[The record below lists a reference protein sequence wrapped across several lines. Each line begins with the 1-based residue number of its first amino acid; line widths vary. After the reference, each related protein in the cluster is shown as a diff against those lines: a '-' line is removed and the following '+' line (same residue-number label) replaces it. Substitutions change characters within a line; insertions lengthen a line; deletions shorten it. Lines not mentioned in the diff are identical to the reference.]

1 LQGQF
6 LAFAMLRRWRSVQSG
21 QGVRFA
27 LGVKS
32 GLSGRAVC
40 CVGMLGNIIAVIDL
54 IIIALGDIL
63 SAVFGVVCR
72 GEG

>member
-1 LQGQF
+1 
-6 LAFAMLRRWRSVQSG
+6 MLPRWRSVSSG
-21 QGVRFA
+21 QGVRFV

-32 GLSGRAVC
+32 GLSGCVVC
-40 CVGMLGNIIAVIDL
+40 CVGVLNNMIAVIDL

-63 SAVFGVVCR
+63 SALFGVVCR

>member
-1 LQGQF
+1 
-6 LAFAMLRRWRSVQSG
+6 MSSG
-21 QGVRFA
+21 QGVRFV
-27 LGVKS
+27 LGIERR
-32 GLSGRAVC
+32 LSGCAVC